1 MSAQQ
6 TLALPLP
13 AASTTVAINA
23 RCSLR
28 IEADQRV
35 IVVAG
40 LPVHHYRAEDAV
52 AEAYAMVFLV
62 QSGFAQ
68 QNEVARAFARSV
80 RSVRRYQRRYAQGGM
95 AALGCEEG
103 WRRGRRRISG
113 KRLRSIDV
121 LKSQGMSNRAIAHR
135 LGVTEKAI
143 RKLVGVSQ
151 PPASAQLALAGITSA
166 AAAEPSASG
175 VLFATSTGGDVDR
188 ATPSTTDRA
197 GEPDPITALGDDDEP
212 VPMSLDRDA
221 SDRSFDRQLAHLG
234 LLDDAAPLFR
244 EGSAVPA
251 VGVLLALPCLIE
263 SGLLRVSR
271 KLYGEIG
278 PAFYG
283 LRTTLLTLL
292 FMALLRIKRPEHL
305 KERDPA
311 AFGRLL
317 GLDRAP
323 EVKTL
328 RRRLTRLAAQHCA
341 EQLGA
346 ELARLRLNQRG
357 HLMGFLYVDGH
368 VRAYHGQRPIASKA
382 YVARR
387 HLAMPASTDY
397 WINDSSGDPLLVI
410 TGEVDAALTKAMP
423 RLLREVREVVGEQ
436 KVTIVFDRGGW
447 SPKLFATMIKDGFDV
462 LTYRKG
468 RCRRINE
475 RRFVRRRAVLDG
487 CSVDYFLHDEPV
499 RLINGKLRLRQV
511 TRLCDDGHQTTV
523 ITSRWDMRDIEVAY
537 RMFERWRQENFFKYM
552 REEFLLD
559 ALIDYQIEPE
569 DPTRTIPNP
578 ERRALDKQIQA
589 ARADLAK
596 LEREY
601 GAAAAANAEQ
611 RRPTIRGFKIAHG
624 KLGKQLRTARNRLAQ
639 FSAQRQEV
647 PKRVEVRD
655 VSERAM
661 VKLATERKH
670 LSDIIKMVA
679 YQAESDLLALLRPHY
694 ARADQEGRTLLHELF
709 ATAGDIRASESE
721 LQITLAPLSSP
732 HRTHAAQALCEMLD
746 QTATIFPGSHLRMR
760 FAVRPPPRIGL
771 AFPGSPAERST
782 ATAADPAPE
791 QHQNRTFWA

>member
-1 MSAQQ
+1 MSAQEA
-6 TLALPLP
+6 LALPLP
-13 AASTTVAINA
+13 AASNTVVINA
-23 RCSLR
+23 RCTLR
-28 IEADQRV
+28 IEAGQRV

-40 LPVHHYRAEDAV
+40 LPMHHYRAEDAI

-62 QSGFAQ
+62 ESGFAQ
-68 QNEVARAFARSV
+68 QTDVARAFARSV
-80 RSVRRYQRRYAQGGM
+80 RTVRRYQGRYAQGGM
-95 AALGCEEG
+95 AVLCREEG

-113 KRLRSIDV
+113 KRLRSIEM

-135 LGVTEKAI
+135 LGVSEKAV
-143 RKLVGVSQ
+143 RKVAGPSEPVE
-151 PPASAQLALAGITSA
+151 SAQFAFAEITTTV
-166 AAAEPSASG
+166 AEKPPTTDVPSPK
-175 VLFATSTGGDVDR
+175 STGDDADR
-188 ATPSTTDRA
+188 ATSSAEDRA
-197 GEPDPITALGDDDEP
+197 GDRDPITASADDGEP
-212 VPMSLDRDA
+212 VSMSLDRDA
-221 SDRSFDRQLAHLG
+221 SDRTFDRQLAYLG

-244 EGSAVPA
+244 DGSSVPG
-251 VGVLLALPCLIE
+251 VGVLLALPCLVE
-263 SGLLRVSR
+263 SGLFRIGR

-292 FMALLRIKRPEHL
+292 LMALLRIKRPEHL

-328 RRRLTRLAAQHCA
+328 RRRLTRLAAHHCA

-346 ELARLRLNQRG
+346 ELAHLRVDQRG

-368 VRAYHGQRPIASKA
+368 VRAYHGQRDISSKA

-397 WINDSSGDPLLVI
+397 WINDRSGDPLLVI
-410 TGEVDAALTKAMP
+410 TGEVNAALTKALP
-423 RLLREVREVVGEQ
+423 RLLREVRDLVGEQ
-436 KVTIVFDRGGW
+436 RVTIVFDRGGW
-447 SPKLFATMIKDGFDV
+447 SPKLFGTMIKDGFDL

-475 RRFVRRRAVLDG
+475 RRFIRRRAELDG
-487 CSVDYFLHDEPV
+487 RAVDYLLHDQPV
-499 RLINGKLRLRQV
+499 GFLKGKLRLRQV
-511 TRLCDDGHQTTV
+511 TRLCDDSHQTQV
-523 ITSRWDMRDIEVAY
+523 ITSRWDLRDIEVAY

-559 ALIDYQIEPE
+559 ALVDYQIEPE

-578 ERRALDKQIQA
+578 KRRALDKEIRA
-589 ARADLAK
+589 ARADLAR

-601 GAAAAANAEQ
+601 GAAAAANAEP
-611 RRPTIRGFKIAHG
+611 RRPTMRGFKIAHG
-624 KLGKQLRTARNRLAQ
+624 RLGKQLRTARARVAQ
-639 FSAQRQEV
+639 LFEQRRDV

-655 VSERAM
+655 LNERTI

-670 LSDIIKMVA
+670 LTDIIKMVA
-679 YQAESDLLALLRPHY
+679 YQAESDLLALLRAHY
-694 ARADQEGRTLLHELF
+694 ARANQEGRTLLHELF
-709 ATAGDIRASESE
+709 ATAGDIRVCDNE
-721 LQITLAPLSSP
+721 LHITLAPLSSP

-746 QTATIFPGSHLRMR
+746 QTATTFPGSRLRIR
-760 FAVRPPPRIGL
+760 FAVRPPPRVGL
-771 AFPGSPAERST
+771 AFPGPVERT
-782 ATAADPAPE
+782 TAASVAPVP
-791 QHQNRTFWA
+791 